1 MAFFKFRQRGQA
13 PQPEPTGRRSRKD
26 EASAAAQE
34 SIETV
39 RRRARHRLLGA
50 VVLVGVAVI
59 GFPLLFDTQPRPIAV
74 NAPIVIPDKD
84 AAGPLRAPE
93 SGAHGRSV
101 PADASLDERE
111 EMVPPGARN
120 AEAPVAAPR
129 AAPARP
135 ASASSPSA
143 PSAPARAADS
153 AALRATS
160 EADAK
165 AKREAEARAK
175 REAEAKTKREAEA
188 KAKREAEARAK
199 REEDRARREQQAA
212 ASDASAPEPDRR
224 AKAEQEAKAKREA
237 EAKRDAEA
245 KRTADAQAKRE
256 ADAKRQAEA
265 KAKRD
270 EDAKAK
276 REEEAK
282 AKRDDA
288 ARARALLEGRS
299 SSNADRKADEP
310 AAKSR
315 YVIQVGAYADDAA
328 TRQARQKA
336 EAAGVKTYT
345 QVVETSAGKRTRVR
359 VGPFSSR
366 EEAEKAS
373 AALKKAGL
381 GAAILGL

>member
-74 NAPIVIPDKD
+74 NAPIIIPDKD
-84 AAGPLRAPE
+84 AAGPLRTPDA
-93 SGAHGRSV
+93 GAASRSV
-101 PADASLDERE
+101 PADASLGERE
-111 EMVPPGARN
+111 EMVVPGAGT

-129 AAPARP
+129 EAPARP
-135 ASASSPSA
+135 ASASA
-143 PSAPARAADS
+143 PPAPTRAADS

-165 AKREAEARAK
+165 AKREAEARAR
-175 REAEAKTKREAEA
+175 REAEAKTKRDAEA

-212 ASDASAPEPDRR
+212 TSDASAPEPDRR

-299 SSNADRKADEP
+299 SNADRKPDEP
-310 AAKSR
+310 AANSR
-315 YVIQVGAYADDAA
+315 YIVQVGAYADDAA